1 MDWPLIVERNRAL
14 LITLCLAESAV
25 RRLYGNGARQGVYGE
40 ELDAQLTKGREVV
53 VRDGGRTAMRAL
65 FWIRGAAG
73 RPKKTII
80 GHCVCRIASMES
92 NFMRCT
98 ALFTFIFTFA
108 AASANADGVNDA
120 LTKNLYA
127 GTLEQGA
134 ETLKALGSAPE
145 ARAAQ
150 GILLFVSAIEQL
162 GQSLHRHGLE
172 TTRGGAMMQF
182 PILRMPVEPNPDP
195 EPLDYQKYRAIL
207 QGLFDNLVKADAA
220 LEAGA
225 QGDVKLAI
233 DLLKVRADIN
243 GDGKASDNESLGFIL
258 QALSRTADPQSP
270 PDLSFSFDKADVLW
284 LRGYVQFITAAAQF
298 GLSVDFEE
306 TFNKTAHAYFP
317 RAGLPMQEEL
327 VRPAQSMGFVDNNFG
342 DALALIHLLNWQ
354 VKDPERLKD
363 VRLRLL
369 KLAQLSR
376 DSWQAARAETDNDNE
391 WLPNAKQTS
400 KLAPAPVDDAVIDGW
415 LLVMDEFQAV
425 LDGRKLMPHWRFEKG
440 FNVKRF
446 FEESKRIDA
455 VLITAGVDAIP
466 FLESGEISK
475 SADWDNLTR
484 VFGGNFLG
492 YALWFN

>member
-1 MDWPLIVERNRAL
+1 M
-14 LITLCLAESAV
+14 
-25 RRLYGNGARQGVYGE
+25 RL
-40 ELDAQLTKGREVV
+40 TS
-53 VRDGGRTAMRAL
+53 L
-65 FWIRGAAG
+65 FA
-73 RPKKTII
+73 
-80 GHCVCRIASMES
+80 
-92 NFMRCT
+92 
-98 ALFTFIFTFA
+98 ALFTFA
-108 AASANADGVNDA
+108 ATAAHAGEINDA

-127 GTLEQGA
+127 GTLQQGA
-134 ETLKALGSAPE
+134 AELAALPASPE

-150 GILLFVSAIEQL
+150 GILLFVSAVEQL
-162 GQSLHRHGLE
+162 GQALHRHGLE

-182 PILRMPVEPNPDP
+182 PILRMPVEPNPNP
-195 EPLDYQKYRAIL
+195 EPLDHEKYRAIL
-207 QGLFDNLVKADAA
+207 QSLFDNLSKSDAA
-220 LEAGA
+220 LEKGA
-225 QGDVKLAI
+225 EGDVKLAI

-243 GDGKASDNESLGFIL
+243 GDGKAGDNESLGFIL
-258 QALSRTADPQSP
+258 QALTRRAEPQSP
-270 PDLSFSFDKADVLW
+270 PDLSFTFDKADILW
-284 LRGYVQFITAAAQF
+284 LRGYVQFLTAAAQF

-306 TFNKTAHAYFP
+306 AFNKTAHAYFP

-327 VRPAQSMGFVDNNFG
+327 VRPAQTMGFIDNSFG

-354 VKDPERLKD
+354 VTDPERLKD

-376 DSWQAARAETDNDNE
+376 GSWAAARAETDNDNE

-400 KLAPAPVDDAVIDGW
+400 KLAPAPVDDAIIDGW

-425 LDGRKLMPHWRFEKG
+425 LEGKKLMPHWRFEKG

-446 FEESKRIDA
+446 FEVSKRIDA

-492 YALWFN
+492 YAIWFN

>member
-1 MDWPLIVERNRAL
+1 MFFKAIL
-14 LITLCLAESAV
+14 TSTFLA
-25 RRLYGNGARQGVYGE
+25 
-40 ELDAQLTKGREVV
+40 
-53 VRDGGRTAMRAL
+53 
-65 FWIRGAAG
+65 
-73 RPKKTII
+73 
-80 GHCVCRIASMES
+80 
-92 NFMRCT
+92 
-98 ALFTFIFTFA
+98 A
-108 AASANADGVNDA
+108 AASVHAGEVNDA

-127 GTLEQGA
+127 GTLQQGA
-134 ETLKALGSAPE
+134 QSMEALSPASE
-145 ARAAQ
+145 AHAAA
-150 GILLFVSAIEQL
+150 GILLFVTAVEQL

-182 PILRMPVEPNPDP
+182 PILRMPVEPNLNP
-195 EPLDYQKYRAIL
+195 EPLDYQKYRTIL
-207 QGLFDNLVKADAA
+207 QTLFDNLVKADAA

-225 QGDVKLAI
+225 QGDVKLGV

-258 QALSRTADPQSP
+258 QALTRTAAPQSP
-270 PDLSFSFDKADVLW
+270 PDLSFTFDKTDVLW
-284 LRGYVQFITAAAQF
+284 LRGYIQFITAAAQF

-327 VRPAQSMGFVDNNFG
+327 VRPAQAMGFMDNSFG

-354 VKDPERLKD
+354 VTDPERLKD

-376 DSWQAARAETDNDNE
+376 ESWAAARAETDNDNE

-400 KLAPAPVDDAVIDGW
+400 KLAPAPVDDAIIDGW
-415 LLVMDEFQAV
+415 LLVMKEFEAV
-425 LDGRKLMPHWRFEKG
+425 LDGGKLMPHWRFEKG

-492 YALWFN
+492 YAIWFN